1 MAERREAAAV
11 DSDDAINV
19 GGAVLAVLGINS
31 AWGIRVGGGPSVWLL
46 LNSPVLLSVV
56 RMSMP
61 GHCLPHK

>member
-46 LNSPVLLSVV
+46 LNSPVLFVCCENVDAWSL
-56 RMSMP
+56 
-61 GHCLPHK
+61 LAT